1 MPIDPRNQMPATP
14 EQMPLKGQR
23 VPLSTHRE
31 VSSIPKS
38 EPDAPIVGAS
48 AGDTWIYPS
57 EQQFY
62 NAMKRK
68 GWEPKEHD
76 MKVVVAIHN
85 HVNDTAWEKI
95 LEWEKLHCDECAA
108 PKLLKFM
115 GKPKQL
121 SPKAT
126 MRSAVGYAKPFDR
139 HDWIVDRCGK
149 QVRYVIDFYNG
160 APSGKAV
167 SMYMDVRPALDSFE
181 AVSDHVR
188 MGVSDWFG
196 ACSDGRMRLSR
207 KVWLSRLDLE
217 ANYQVLFAA
226 EVGLWVMRCCVLA
239 T

>member
-1 MPIDPRNQMPATP
+1 MPVNAEQMPA
-14 EQMPLKGQR
+14 QGQR

-31 VSSIPKS
+31 VSGIPKA
-38 EPDAPIVGAS
+38 EGEAEAEAS
-48 AGDTWIYPS
+48 DTWIYPS

-95 LEWEKLHCDECAA
+95 LEWEKLHCDECPA

-126 MRSAVGYAKPFDR
+126 MRSAVGYSKPFDR

-181 AVSDHVR
+181 AATDHVR
-188 MGVSDWFG
+188 MAVSR
-196 ACSDGRMRLSR
+196 S
-207 KVWLSRLDLE
+207 
-217 ANYQVLFAA
+217 
-226 EVGLWVMRCCVLA
+226 
-239 T
+239 